1 MRSRRGGLR
10 MHLEQSGE
18 SVKETVR
25 SVLRRMGSRQWV
37 ILLLLGLLLTVI
49 ALPVSDKKEEKAE
62 SAGAA
67 RSFLIAT
74 REEEDDISKT
84 ELEEKL
90 EALLSS
96 VEGVG
101 KVQVILM
108 TGEDND
114 TREFYHSGAEK
125 ITGVLIAAQGA
136 DNGVVSQ
143 NIVQAVMALFQVEA
157 HKIKVMKMK

>member
-1 MRSRRGGLR
+1 M
-10 MHLEQSGE
+10 
-18 SVKETVR
+18 V
-25 SVLRRMGSRQWV
+25 
-37 ILLLLGLLLTVI
+37 LLLLGLLLAVI
-49 ALPVSDKKEEKAE
+49 ALPVSDKKDGKTEG
-62 SAGAA
+62 AGTA
-67 RSFLIAT
+67 RSFLTGA
-74 REEEDDISKT
+74 EEEEEDISKT

-90 EALLSS
+90 ESLLSN

-108 TGEDND
+108 TGEDKSS
-114 TREFYHSGAEK
+114 REFYHSGDEK

-157 HKIKVMKMK
+157 HKIKIMKMK